1 MAEDHEVP
9 SESVQV
15 GLINIIF
22 GVSTIICNNFPIF
35 FPEEVINQIKTK
47 SQVLIMIKTFKH
59 HKTGIN
65 TEFSLITP
73 INC

>member
-22 GVSTIICNNFPIF
+22 GVSTIICNNFPTF
-35 FPEEVINQIKTK
+35 FPEEVINKIKTE
-47 SQVLIMIKTFKH
+47 SLVLRMIKTFKH
-59 HKTGIN
+59 QKTGMN
-65 TEFSLITP
+65 TEFYLIAPT
-73 INC
+73 NC